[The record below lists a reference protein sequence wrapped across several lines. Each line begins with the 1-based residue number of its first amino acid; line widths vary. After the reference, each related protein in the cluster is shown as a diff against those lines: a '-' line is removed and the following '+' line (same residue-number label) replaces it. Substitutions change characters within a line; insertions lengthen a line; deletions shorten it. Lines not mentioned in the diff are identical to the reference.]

1 MVRHGAKGEA
11 CRHQEAEGS
20 MSYPYH
26 MGLWDKAQHEATMR
40 RIARDRQE
48 AVATYV
54 QQRQPTTP
62 AAPEN
67 PCTVSLTPHAA
78 GGAGLGLGQG
88 RLF

>member
-1 MVRHGAKGEA
+1 MIGIILVTHGKL
-11 CRHQEAEGS
+11 AEEFKHAMEHVVG
-20 MSYPYH
+20 
-26 MGLWDKAQHEATMR
+26 
-40 RIARDRQE
+40 RQE